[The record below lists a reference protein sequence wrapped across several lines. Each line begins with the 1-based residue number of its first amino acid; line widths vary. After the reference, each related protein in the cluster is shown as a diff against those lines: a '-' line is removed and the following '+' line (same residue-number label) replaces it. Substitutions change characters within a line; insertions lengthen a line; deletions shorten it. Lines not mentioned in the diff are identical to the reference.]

1 MMIFSF
7 LTFCT
12 RFIFFPLVWIW
23 IFKMIREMIIDLKY
37 FLKVIE
43 TEEKEQKRKTAY
55 VYSPAKKYSQK
66 QSFKFN

>member
-1 MMIFSF
+1 MLIFSLLDF
-7 LTFCT
+7 FTK
-12 RFIFFPLVWIW
+12 FIFFPLVYIW
-23 IFKMIREMIIDLKY
+23 IFKMVKELFIDLKY

-55 VYSPAKKYSQK
+55 VFSPAKKYSHK